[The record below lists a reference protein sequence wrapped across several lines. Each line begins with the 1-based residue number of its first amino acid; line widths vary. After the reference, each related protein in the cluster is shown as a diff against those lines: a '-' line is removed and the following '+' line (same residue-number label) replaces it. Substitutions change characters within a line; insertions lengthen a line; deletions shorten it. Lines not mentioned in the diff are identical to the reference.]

1 VGSVGRAG
9 GKSGKATVVE
19 HRTAIVARV
28 AYNLMDAISIVSS
41 EVCGLFFF

>member
-1 VGSVGRAG
+1 MGTVGRAG

-28 AYNLMDAISIVSS
+28 AYNLMDAISFLRRFVA
-41 EVCGLFFF
+41 FFFF